1 MNGSIRSA
9 SRGLAV
15 YAGVLLALAAGG
27 AAGQEDDEPLRLI
40 PLQQEEP
47 GAPPGS
53 EDAPAPAAGAD
64 SAPPAGVDSA
74 PPGSDGIVVG
84 TLDAIEPEP
93 PAIGIPLPGMEPLPV
108 DSWSGARAERIA
120 ILMARLP
127 TAPPSL
133 AMRRLA
139 LRLLA
144 SPAHPPEGG
153 APGAFAALRAGR
165 LAAMGAR
172 DHAAAL
178 LARPGGGSAEEA
190 VARLETDHLLAA
202 LDYDAA
208 CRQVDDM
215 KNRARDSHWRRALV
229 LCQAWAGRLEAATL
243 GLELLQESNAPP
255 EPAFDD
261 TIRAMAGLTEP
272 AIDGLDAPTPL
283 LVAALR
289 LAQIPIPE
297 EALAVAAPDLL
308 PALAGAPEAPPP
320 MRLLAAERA
329 EAVGALPVEALL
341 RLYREM
347 AFSPDERA
355 DALRPLDSL
364 EPPLGRAL
372 MLQSVEAEENPTT
385 RAELLAAAL
394 SFAEEGGAH
403 GTMARVLAEF
413 VRTIPVAPE
422 YGWFGGIAARA
433 LIAAEG
439 RAAADRTAADHAAA
453 DAWHGL
459 LVERAPFDEEAA
471 GAERRLWP
479 LMLLRGGLD
488 GPAEEALPERLARE
502 TAQDAAGMT
511 ARAHRLAVLLDSL
524 GYAVAPT
531 LWDRLLADASG
542 GEARGPAPVL
552 ARALRAAAADGRR
565 GETALLALVALGEGG
580 PAAADLATVGLVVSG
595 LAAVG
600 LREDAR
606 ALALEAA
613 LAAGL

>member
-1 MNGSIRSA
+1 MNGSLRSA

-15 YAGVLLALAAGG
+15 CAGVLFALAAGG

-47 GAPPGS
+47 GEADAPPAS
-53 EDAPAPAAGAD
+53 EDAATSEPAAGD
-64 SAPPAGVDSA
+64 EFAPPAG
-74 PPGSDGIVVG
+74 DGIVVG

-93 PAIGIPLPGMEPLPV
+93 PAIGIPLPGMEPFPV
-108 DSWSGARAERIA
+108 DSWSGARPERIVV
-120 ILMARLP
+120 LMARLP
-127 TAPPSL
+127 AASPSP

-144 SPAHPPEGG
+144 SPAHPPEGS

-178 LARPGGGSAEEA
+178 LARPAAGGTEEA
-190 VARLETDHLLAA
+190 VARLEIDRLLAA

-208 CRQVDDM
+208 CRQVADM
-215 KNRARDSHWRRALV
+215 MSRSRDFHWRRALV
-229 LCQAWAGRLEAATL
+229 LCQAQAGRLEAATL
-243 GLELLQESNAPP
+243 GLELLHESDAPP
-255 EPAFDD
+255 DPAFDD

-272 AIDGLDAPTPL
+272 AIDGLGAPTPL

-289 LAQIPIPE
+289 LAQIPIP
-297 EALAVAAPDLL
+297 AAAVAAAAPDLL
-308 PALAGAPEAPPP
+308 PAIAGAPESPPRT
-320 MRLLAAERA
+320 RLLAAERA
-329 EAVGALPVEALL
+329 EAVGTLPVETL
-341 RLYREM
+341 RRIYREM

-355 DALRPLDSL
+355 DALRQLDSL

-372 MLQSVEAEENPTT
+372 MLQSVEAEENSTT

-394 SFAEEGGAH
+394 SLAEEGGAY
-403 GTMARVLAEF
+403 GTMARVLAEL

-422 YGWFGGIAARA
+422 YAWFGGTAGRA
-433 LIAAEG
+433 LIAAE
-439 RAAADRTAADHAAA
+439 DRAAA

-471 GAERRLWP
+471 GAKRRLRP
-479 LMLLRGGLD
+479 LTFLRGSQD
-488 GPAEEALPERLARE
+488 GSAEESPPTRLAWE
-502 TAQDAAGMT
+502 AAPDDAGLP
-511 ARAHRLAVLLDSL
+511 ARAHWLAVLLDSL
-524 GYAVAPT
+524 GYEVAPT
-531 LWDRLLADASG
+531 VWDRLLADDSG
-542 GEARGPAPVL
+542 GEARGPAPAL
-552 ARALRAAAADGRR
+552 AHALRAAAGNNRL
-565 GETALLALVALGEGG
+565 GETASLALIALGEGG
-580 PAAADLATVGLVVSG
+580 PAAADLATAGLVVAG

-606 ALALEAA
+606 AIALEAA